1 MARSNRM
8 PLLAAF
14 LGAMLAAPAVLAQ
27 HHDMHGMMDAD
38 GNGAVSAA
46 EHAAAAQA
54 MFDKADANHDGS
66 LDADEMKGAH
76 AGMAKHDLGDGAT
89 TIASGCCAGDGEG
102 GQMAGCGMGDKPDPV
117 GDAMSGHAAHE
128 GHGGAAATP

>member
-14 LGAMLAAPAVLAQ
+14 LGAMLAAPAALAQ

-76 AGMAKHDLGDGAT
+76 AGMAKHDM
-89 TIASGCCAGDGEG
+89 GDGEKKMACGCCG
-102 GQMAGCGMGDKPDPV
+102 GNGEDGKMAGCGMGDKPDPV

>member
-76 AGMAKHDLGDGAT
+76 AGMAKHDM
-89 TIASGCCAGDGEG
+89 GDGEKKMACGCCG
-102 GQMAGCGMGDKPDPV
+102 GNGEGGKMAGCGMGDKPDPV

>member
-38 GNGAVSAA
+38 G
-46 EHAAAAQA
+46 
-54 MFDKADANHDGS
+54 DAG
-66 LDADEMKGAH
+66 
-76 AGMAKHDLGDGAT
+76 
-89 TIASGCCAGDGEG
+89 
-102 GQMAGCGMGDKPDPV
+102 V
-117 GDAMSGHAAHE
+117 
-128 GHGGAAATP
+128 

>member
-14 LGAMLAAPAVLAQ
+14 LGAMLASPAVLAQ

-76 AGMAKHDLGDGAT
+76 AGMAKHDMGDGEKKMAC
-89 TIASGCCAGDGEG
+89 GCCGGDGEG
-102 GQMAGCGMGDKPDPV
+102 GKMAGCGMGDKPDPV

>member
-76 AGMAKHDLGDGAT
+76 AGMAKHDM
-89 TIASGCCAGDGEG
+89 GDGEKKMACGCCG
-102 GQMAGCGMGDKPDPV
+102 GNGEDGKMAGCGMGDKPDPV

>member
-14 LGAMLAAPAVLAQ
+14 LGAMLASPAVLAQ

-76 AGMAKHDLGDGAT
+76 AGMAKHDMGDGEKKMAC
-89 TIASGCCAGDGEG
+89 GCCAGDGEG
-102 GQMAGCGMGDKPDPV
+102 GKMAGCGMGDKPDPV